1 MSRIVTVA
9 VLVFVGTLVLSACVI
24 PGQGGKEVTKADNG
38 KTVEV
43 TKGSDLKVVLES
55 NPTTGYKWE
64 VKEVDASILKQAG
77 EAAYKA
83 DSDAVGAGGKETFTF
98 NAVGAGQTTLK
109 MEYRRPWE
117 TEEPAVETFA
127 ITIVVK

>member
-1 MSRIVTVA
+1 MARIITVA
-9 VLVFVGTLVLSACVI
+9 VLALVGALVLGACM
-24 PGQGGKEVTKADNG
+24 PGPGGKEITKADNG

-43 TKGSDLKVVLES
+43 AKGSDVKVVLES

-77 EAAYKA
+77 EATFKA
-83 DSDAVGAGGKETFTF
+83 DSDAMGAGGKETFAF

-117 TEEPAVETFA
+117 TEAQPAETFA
-127 ITIVVK
+127 VTIVVK